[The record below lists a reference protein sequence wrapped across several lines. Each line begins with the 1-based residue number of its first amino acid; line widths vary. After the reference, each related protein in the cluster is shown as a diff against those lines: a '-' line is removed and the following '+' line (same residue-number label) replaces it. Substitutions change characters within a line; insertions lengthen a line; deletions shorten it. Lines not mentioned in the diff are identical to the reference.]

1 MSHTAAVLASEQ
13 TDAPARPSARLVAVL
28 ALLGAFA
35 ASMSL
40 YFATTQAMSYHAR
53 DEGPNASY
61 AIQLSEGHLPTIDTP
76 VAQDMERYPQITRG
90 ANREELDRHRLIWTA
105 NHPPLYY
112 LLGVPSVALAD
123 ALDMPQVLTAGMRI
137 VSALAYGAL
146 VFLVGLIA
154 FEVTP
159 RRPAAAMLATAI
171 TASPAVLAVSAGYI
185 MNDSLAVAASSLT
198 VLATLRIL
206 RLGVTRN
213 RMIVMAVAGTLAAAT
228 KAPGVITVI
237 MCGAALGV
245 TLLLRDRT
253 RKGFLRATWLTGI
266 VTGVPGLAIGWF
278 YVRNMVLY
286 GDPTASSAL
295 LERYDRVQ
303 VDTWLEVMTAP
314 RFWHGWYDHLW
325 VPFQLRGTG
334 LHWVIDTFTLVAL
347 LGLVLGVFA
356 RLRDHGREH
365 GLVVRAPR
373 APSVATIGLL
383 VLIAHAF
390 VIVVNLAQFRSGG
403 GNAHERYLMTIMPLV
418 AIVLSLG
425 LLAIVDALPWGE
437 IRRREEI
444 AAALISAF
452 LVGMAVNTFSVSMRA
467 QIRLGTDMMLP
478 EIRPVPYV
486 VLGIGATCALVA
498 VVLPLVWRPRG
509 DAPETADPGDIR
521 LVEPRR
527 SGSAR
532 ESVGGPA

>member
-1 MSHTAAVLASEQ
+1 MSHATAVLASES

-28 ALLGAFA
+28 ALLAAFA

-40 YFATTQAMSYHAR
+40 YFATTHALSYHAR

-61 AIQLSEGHLPTIDTP
+61 AISLHAGDLPTIDSP
-76 VAQDMERYPQITRG
+76 VALDRDRFPQIARG
-90 ANREELDRHRLIWTA
+90 ANGEEFDRHRMIWTA

-112 LLGVPSVALAD
+112 LLGVPWVALAD
-123 ALDMPQVLTAGMRI
+123 ALDNPQVLITGMRAT
-137 VSALAYGAL
+137 SALAYGAL

-171 TASPAVLAVSAGYI
+171 TASPAVLAVAAGFI
-185 MNDSLAVAASSLT
+185 MNDSVAVAASSLT

-253 RKGFLRATWLTGI
+253 WKGFLRATWLTAI
-266 VTGVPGLAIGWF
+266 ATGVPGLAIGWF
-278 YVRNMVLY
+278 YVRNIVLY

-295 LERYDRVQ
+295 LERYQRVQ
-303 VDTWLEVMTAP
+303 VDTWFEVMTAP

-325 VPFQLRGTG
+325 VPLPLRGTG
-334 LHWVIDTFTLVAL
+334 LHWVIDTITLVAL
-347 LGLVLGVFA
+347 LGLALGVVA

-365 GLVVRAPR
+365 GLVVGAPR
-373 APSVATIGLL
+373 VPSVATVGLL

-390 VIVVNLAQFRSGG
+390 VIIVNLAQFRSGG
-403 GNAHERYLMTIMPLV
+403 GNPHERYLMTIMPLV
-418 AIVLSLG
+418 AIVLSVG
-425 LLAIVDALPWGE
+425 LLAIVDAVPWGE
-437 IRRREEI
+437 VRRREEI
-444 AAALISAF
+444 AAAIVSAF
-452 LVGMAVNTFSVSMRA
+452 LLGMAAATFAVSVRT
-467 QIRLGTDMMLP
+467 QIRVGADVMLP
-478 EIRPVPYV
+478 ELRLVPYV
-486 VLGIGATCALVA
+486 VLVAGGLCALAAVA
-498 VVLPLVWRPRG
+498 LPLVWRPRADEG
-509 DAPETADPGDIR
+509 VGVGPLRGFSGPGFADVEGTLRAP
-521 LVEPRR
+521 L
-527 SGSAR
+527 
-532 ESVGGPA
+532 

>member
-1 MSHTAAVLASEQ
+1 MSHAAAVLSAEP
-13 TDAPARPSARLVAVL
+13 TDAPARPSVRLVTVL
-28 ALLGAFA
+28 ALLAAFA

-40 YFATTQAMSYHAR
+40 YVATTQALSYHAR

-61 AIQLSEGHLPTIDTP
+61 AITLHEGELPTIDTP
-76 VAQDMERYPQITRG
+76 VAQDRERFPQITGG
-90 ANREELDRHRLIWTA
+90 ANREEFDRHRMIWTA

-112 LLGVPSVALAD
+112 LLGAPWVALAD
-123 ALDMPQVLTAGMRI
+123 ALGNPQVLIAGMRA

-171 TASPAVLAVSAGYI
+171 TASPAVLAIAAGFI
-185 MNDSLAVAASSLT
+185 MNDSVAVAASSLT

-228 KAPGVITVI
+228 KAPGVIAVI

-253 RKGFLRATWLTGI
+253 RQGFLRATWLTAI
-266 VTGVPGLAIGWF
+266 ATGVPGLAIGWF
-278 YVRNMVLY
+278 YVRNIVLY
-286 GDPTASSAL
+286 GDATASSAL
-295 LERYDRVQ
+295 LERYQRVQ
-303 VDTWLEVMTAP
+303 VDTWFEVMTAP

-325 VPFQLRGTG
+325 VPLQLRGTA
-334 LHWVIDTFTLVAL
+334 LHWVIDAITFIAL
-347 LGLVLGVFA
+347 LGMALGVVA
-356 RLRDHGREH
+356 RLRDHGRER
-365 GLVVRAPR
+365 GLVVSAPR
-373 APSVATIGLL
+373 VPSVATVGLL

-390 VIVVNLAQFRSGG
+390 VIIVNLAQFRSGG
-403 GNAHERYLMTIMPLV
+403 GNPHERYLMTIMPLV
-418 AIVLSLG
+418 AIMLSVG

-452 LVGMAVNTFSVSMRA
+452 LVGMATATFAVWVRT
-467 QIRLGTDMMLP
+467 QIRLGVDLMLP
-478 EIRPVPYV
+478 EMRPVPYL
-486 VLGIGATCALVA
+486 VLGVGAICAVAA
-498 VVLPLVWRPRG
+498 VVLPLLWRPRAESAEPL
-509 DAPETADPGDIR
+509 DVRI
-521 LVEPRR
+521 VEPRR
-527 SGSAR
+527 SGSTR
-532 ESVGGPA
+532 ETVGGPA